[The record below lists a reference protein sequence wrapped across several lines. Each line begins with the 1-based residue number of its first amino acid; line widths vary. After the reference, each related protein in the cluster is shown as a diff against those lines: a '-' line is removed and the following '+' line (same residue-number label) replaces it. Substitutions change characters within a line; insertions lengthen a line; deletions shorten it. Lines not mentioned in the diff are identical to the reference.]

1 MAAFSKEEYGQ
12 EEGLLGESQDQGRKQ
27 QRQRSSPKWRTITL
41 VSLLGAFA
49 LFVYFAKGSQCNR
62 PPSHVT
68 TQPVTTQPDL
78 PVASPLDRSKRS
90 SHHEHACNTVDGGY
104 QCNSSLSHKWG
115 QYSPYFSLSD
125 ESAISNEVPHDCQ
138 ITFAQ
143 VISRHGARFPSAK
156 KSKGYAAL
164 VKSIQAN
171 ATSYKGNTGFIRT
184 YNYTMGGDD
193 LVPFGVNQMVHSG
206 TKFYQRY
213 AALAK
218 NAVPFIRIS
227 DSERVVASGVN
238 FIKGFHKAKS
248 NDKHANHRQSSPK
261 VNVLIS
267 EESGTNN
274 TLNHSEICAKFE
286 KSELSDEVEEK
297 YIAIFV
303 PPIRARLEA
312 NLPGIKL
319 EDSDVIS
326 LMDICPFDTVSRTSD
341 ASKLSPFC
349 DLFTQDEWNQ
359 YDYLQSLSKYYGYGA
374 GNPLGPTQGVG
385 LVNELIARLTH
396 TPVVDN
402 TSTNRTLDA
411 PGAAT
416 FPLNYTMYADFT
428 HDNGMIPFFFALG
441 LYNGTSP
448 LSLTKAQSTKETD
461 GFSSSWT
468 VPFGARAYVE
478 MMQCRR
484 DPEPLVRV
492 LVNDRVVP
500 LHGCPVDKLGRCR
513 RRDFVKGLTFA
524 RSGGD
529 WPQCYE

>member
-1 MAAFSKEEYGQ
+1 MAAFSKENH
-12 EEGLLGESQDQGRKQ
+12 EEDGLLGEIQEQAQKQ
-27 QRQRSSPKWRTITL
+27 QGQKSSHKWRTVTL

-49 LFVYFAKGSQCNR
+49 LFVYFVRGSQCN
-62 PPSHVT
+62 PPSHARIR
-68 TQPVTTQPDL
+68 PDL
-78 PVASPLDRSKRS
+78 PVASPIDKSKRS
-90 SHHEHACNTVDGGY
+90 SHHDHACNTVDGGY
-104 QCNSSLSHKWG
+104 QCNSKLSHKWG
-115 QYSPYFSLSD
+115 QYAPYFSLSD
-125 ESAISNEVPHDCQ
+125 ESDISDKVPHDCQ

-156 KSKGYAAL
+156 KSKAYAKL

-171 ATSYKGNTGFIRT
+171 ATEFKGNTKFIRS

-193 LVPFGVNQMVHSG
+193 LVPFGENQMVNSG

-213 AALAK
+213 EALAK
-218 NAVPFIRIS
+218 KAVPFIRSS
-227 DSERVVASGVN
+227 DSARVVASGVN
-238 FIKGFHKAKS
+238 FIKGFQQAKS
-248 NDKHANHRQSSPK
+248 NDKHANHRQPSPK
-261 VNVLIS
+261 TNVIIS
-267 EESGTNN
+267 EESGANN
-274 TLNHSEICAKFE
+274 TLNHSDICPKFE
-286 KSELSDEVEEK
+286 ESKLGDEAEEE
-297 YIAIFV
+297 YMAVFV
-303 PPIRARLEA
+303 PPIKARLEA
-312 NLPGIKL
+312 NLPGIEL
-319 EDSDVIS
+319 EIIDVIN
-326 LMDICPFDTVSRTSD
+326 LMDICPFDTVSMTAD
-341 ASKLSPFC
+341 GSKLSPFC
-349 DLFTQDEWNQ
+349 NLFTQTEWNQ

-374 GNPLGPTQGVG
+374 GTPLGPTQGVG
-385 LVNELIARLTH
+385 FVNELIARLTH

-441 LYNGTSP
+441 LYNGTAP
-448 LSLTKAQSTKETD
+448 LSTTQAQSTSETD
-461 GFSSSWT
+461 GFSAAWT

-500 LHGCPVDKLGRCR
+500 LHGCPTDKLGRCR
-513 RRDFVKGLTFA
+513 RRDFVKGLSFA

-529 WPQCYE
+529 WPQCYA

>member
-1 MAAFSKEEYGQ
+1 MAAFSKEKQE
-12 EEGLLGESQDQGRKQ
+12 EEGLLGESQDQGQKQ
-27 QRQRSSPKWRTITL
+27 QRQQSSQKWRSITL

-49 LFVYFAKGSQCNR
+49 LFVYFAKGSQCNGA
-62 PPSHVT
+62 PSH
-68 TQPVTTQPDL
+68 VTTQPDL
-78 PVASPLDRSKRS
+78 PVASPLIKSKRS

-104 QCNSSLSHKWG
+104 QCNSSISHKWG

-125 ESAISNEVPHDCQ
+125 ESAISDEVPHGCQ

-164 VKSIQAN
+164 IKGIQAN
-171 ATSYKGNTGFIRT
+171 ATSFKGNTKFIRS

-193 LVPFGVNQMVHSG
+193 LVPFGVNQMVNSG

-218 NAVPFIRIS
+218 KAVPFIRIS

-238 FIKGFHKAKS
+238 FIKGFQKAKL

-286 KSELSDEVEEK
+286 ESELGDEVEEK
-297 YIAIFV
+297 YMAIFV

-319 EDSDVIS
+319 ENIDVIS

-341 ASKLSPFC
+341 GSELSPFC
-349 DLFTQDEWNQ
+349 DLFTKAEWTQ

-385 LVNELIARLTH
+385 FVNELIARLTH

-441 LYNGTSP
+441 LYNGTAP
-448 LSLTKAQSTKETD
+448 LSITKAQSIKETD
-461 GFSSSWT
+461 GFSSAWT

-529 WPQCYE
+529 WSQCYE